1 MTVQFWSLGFGGCFL
16 SIWIVP
22 ETSLLTADWMF
33 SINARHS
40 ISAQFL
46 SLSHTTM
53 VIIPWTSMRFQ
64 KFRLWINIKCI
75 TDLIMYFV
83 ISIKIDPVP
92 GFWKVYEIYL
102 LCFVIYNISLY
113 LIKEDGC
120 ISQRLQMLIWFSCKI
135 QFVINFFPI
144 KSIW

>member
-1 MTVQFWSLGFGGCFL
+1 
-16 SIWIVP
+16 
-22 ETSLLTADWMF
+22 MF

-46 SLSHTTM
+46 SLTHTTM

-92 GFWKVYEIYL
+92 GRYMKYTFFVSLFIIYH
-102 LCFVIYNISLY
+102 Y
-113 LIKEDGC
+113 
-120 ISQRLQMLIWFSCKI
+120 IW
-135 QFVINFFPI
+135 
-144 KSIW
+144 